1 MQSAAAACICNLA
14 ANINSKEIIAT
25 SGVCVCVCVS
35 YCIVHVL
42 LSLSLTFSL
51 SRSLSLAVCVC
62 VHTHIHMHIH
72 TRTGAL
78 EVLVQVLRSENQ
90 AAAAQAAGALWSLCV
105 DNDMNKQ
112 RVADA
117 GAIPHLI
124 GTHSQ
129 KYQP

>member
-25 SGVCVCVCVS
+25 SG
-35 YCIVHVL
+35 
-42 LSLSLTFSL
+42 
-51 SRSLSLAVCVC
+51 
-62 VHTHIHMHIH
+62 
-72 TRTGAL
+72 AL
-78 EVLVQVLRSENQ
+78 EVLVQVLRSDNQ

-124 GTHSQ
+124 ALLHAPDTFAQSQ
-129 KYQP
+129 VRALTPTLRSSCPFASSLCKDACQ